1 MKIEKRAG
9 TYFVA
14 KNREIFGPISTS
26 ELEGMKKSG
35 QLANYSWICKDGDT
49 AWSAIDPAPD
59 TMPFDLMTEA
69 HTEQPVP
76 APQVH
81 VPAHATAKKIAPAPR
96 PFQVRDTHIDTGKS
110 ESFRGILFDSRN
122 AVTAWV
128 SEASAD
134 GCEIRSDGENTD
146 PLFVHG
152 AGAVLNLY
160 EVATGKTSNVPVHVD
175 EILRMEKHWVY
186 RVRWS
191 HVPALFE
198 EQKAS

>member
-1 MKIEKRAG
+1 MKFEKRAG

-49 AWSAIDPAPD
+49 SWSAVDPAPD
-59 TMPFDLMTEA
+59 SMPFDVAPEA
-69 HTEQPVP
+69 PSEQAQTAFVP
-76 APQVH
+76 PSVAP
-81 VPAHATAKKIAPAPR
+81 KKVAQAPR
-96 PFQVRDTHIDTGKS
+96 AFQLRQTRINTGKE

-122 AVTAWV
+122 AVTAWI

-146 PLFVHG
+146 PLFVKS

-160 EVATGKTSNVPVHVD
+160 EVATGKTSNVPVHVE
-175 EILRMEKHWVY
+175 EISRFEGHWVY
-186 RVRWS
+186 KVRWS

-198 EQKAS
+198 ERKAS

>member
-1 MKIEKRAG
+1 MKIEKRSG

-49 AWSAIDPAPD
+49 TWSPVDPAPD
-59 TMPFDLMTEA
+59 LMPFDLAPEA
-69 HTEQPVP
+69 QGERTP
-76 APQVH
+76 APFT
-81 VPAHATAKKIAPAPR
+81 PPTAAPR
-96 PFQVRDTHIDTGKS
+96 AFQVRQTRINTGKE

-146 PLFVHG
+146 PLFVKS

-175 EILRMEKHWVY
+175 EILRLEGHWVY

-191 HVPALFE
+191 HVPALFDE
-198 EQKAS
+198 RKAS